1 MRIWGAIFAAMLLT
15 ALGAEAVYA
24 QSSSA
29 GQGNNNDAPLRAPQN
44 LSGPEPL
51 GDIFEDP
58 RGYEQPQPV
67 QQSPSGGD
75 LLLREQSGSRT
86 DIPAGI
92 PPSTAKGLQPFGS
105 QIFTNSG
112 LVDRSVG
119 VNPDYRV
126 AQGDRIAVR
135 MWGARTFDS
144 ILVVDIQGNI
154 FLPEIGPVKVEG
166 VTNAQ
171 LAQRVRSSV
180 ASVFTDNVKVYTNL
194 LGTQPLG
201 VFVTGS
207 VPFPGRYPG
216 SKDDSVLYYLARAG
230 GIDAESGSFRNIRIV
245 RRGATVATIDLY
257 KFLTDGEMPAVRFSD
272 NDSIVVGSQMPT
284 VAIAGDV
291 RNEYLY
297 EFDPARSTGNELIA
311 LAQARPSASHA
322 LIRGIRG
329 GKQFNTYVPLSQ
341 MATYKPTDG
350 DSIVIEADR
359 ESETI
364 VVKVDGNDMG
374 PSAFAVP
381 RATRLGAVA
390 QLVEIDPSLAD
401 IDSIYLRRQ
410 SVALRQQQAIEQ
422 ALYELQR
429 SVLTDNSISMTDSA
443 IRVQE
448 AALVERFVS
457 QVRAVRPE
465 GRVVLAGADWR
476 DMLLEDG
483 DEIVIPKKSDVVVI
497 SGEVKL
503 PQTVLWESRRSVR
516 SYIED
521 AGGLSNRGDAGRILV
536 LRNDGSVHDGSKPIR
551 KGDHIM
557 VLPAANQKTFA
568 VFRDII
574 EVIYRVALSTAVV
587 LSAN

>member
-1 MRIWGAIFAAMLLT
+1 MRIWGVFSAVVLLT
-15 ALGAEAVYA
+15 VLGAEALYA
-24 QSSSA
+24 QDSGR
-29 GQGNNNDAPLRAPQN
+29 GQGRGNVPTTSQ
-44 LSGPEPL
+44 PEPL
-51 GDIFEDP
+51 GDIFDDP
-58 RGYEQPQPV
+58 AGFEQPQPV
-67 QQSPSGGD
+67 HAAPMGGD

-86 DIPAGI
+86 DIPNAV
-92 PPSTAKGLQPFGS
+92 PPVTTVGLMPFGS

-119 VNPDYRV
+119 VNPDYRI

-135 MWGARTFDS
+135 MWGARTFDGV
-144 ILVVDIQGNI
+144 LVVDIQGNI

-230 GIDAESGSFRNIRIV
+230 GIDLESGSFRDIRIV
-245 RRGATVATIDLY
+245 RSGRTVATIDLY
-257 KFLTDGEMPAVRFSD
+257 KFLTHGEMPSVRFSD
-272 NDSIVVGSQMPT
+272 NDSIVVGAQMPT
-284 VAIAGDV
+284 VAISGDV
-291 RNEYLY
+291 RNEYRY
-297 EFDPARSTGNELIA
+297 EFDPTGTVGSELIA
-311 LAQARPSASHA
+311 MAQPRPSASHA
-322 LIRGIRG
+322 LIRGIRD
-329 GKQFNTYVPLSQ
+329 GKQFNTYVPLTQ
-341 MATYKPTDG
+341 MATYRPTDG
-350 DSIVIEADR
+350 DAIAIEADR
-359 ESETI
+359 EAETI

-390 QLVEIDPSLAD
+390 QLIEVDPSLAD
-401 IDSIYLRRQ
+401 IDSIYLRRK
-410 SVALRQQQAIEQ
+410 SVALRQQHAIDR

-429 SVLTDNSISMTDSA
+429 SVLTDSA
-443 IRVQE
+443 ISATEATMRVQE

-465 GRVVLAGADWR
+465 GRVVLAGSNWR
-476 DMLLEDG
+476 EMILEDG

-503 PQTVLWESRRSVR
+503 PQTVLWQNRRSTR
-516 SYIED
+516 DYIGD
-521 AGGLSNRGDAGRILV
+521 AGGVSNRGDAGRILV
-536 LRNDGSVHDGSKPIR
+536 MRNDGSVHDGSKPIR
-551 KGDHIM
+551 EGDHIM
-557 VLPAANQKTFA
+557 VLPTANQKTFA
-568 VFRDII
+568 VFRDIV
-574 EVIYRVALSTAVV
+574 EVVFRVALAAAVV
-587 LSAN
+587 LDAN

>member
-1 MRIWGAIFAAMLLT
+1 MRIWGTIFAVSLLT
-15 ALGAEAVYA
+15 VLGAEALYA
-24 QSSSA
+24 QSSTS
-29 GQGNNNDAPLRAPQN
+29 GQTSSGAPLRAPQTLN
-44 LSGPEPL
+44 ESEPL
-51 GDIFEDP
+51 SDIFEDP
-58 RGYEQPQPV
+58 QGYEQPHAV
-67 QQSPSGGD
+67 QGGAVGGD
-75 LLLREQSGSRT
+75 LLLREQSGSRI
-86 DIPAGI
+86 DIPKAV
-92 PPSTAKGLQPFGS
+92 PPSPELALRPFGS

-119 VNPDYRV
+119 VNPDYRI

-166 VTNAQ
+166 TTNSQ

-207 VPFPGRYPG
+207 VPYPGRYPG

-230 GIDAESGSFRNIRIV
+230 GIDVQSGSFRNIRVV

-257 KFLTDGEMPAVRFSD
+257 KFLSDGEMPAVRFSD
-272 NDSIVVGSQMPT
+272 NDSIVVGSRMPT
-284 VAIAGDV
+284 VAISGDV
-291 RNEYLY
+291 RNEYRY
-297 EFDPARSTGNELIA
+297 EFDPMHSTGSELLA
-311 LAQARPSASHA
+311 LAQAQPSASHA

-341 MATYKPTDG
+341 IATYKPTDG
-350 DSIVIEADR
+350 DSIEIEADR

-381 RATRLGAVA
+381 RATRLGEVA

-422 ALYELQR
+422 ALFELQR
-429 SVLTDNSISMTDSA
+429 SVLTDNSISATDSA

-457 QVRAVRPE
+457 QVRAVQPE
-465 GRVVLAGADWR
+465 GRVVLAGNDWR
-476 DMLLEDG
+476 NMLLEDG

-497 SGEVKL
+497 SGEVKV
-503 PQTVLWESRRSVR
+503 PQTVLWQNRRSVR
-516 SYIED
+516 SYIDE

-536 LRNDGSVHDGSKPIR
+536 LRSDGSVHDGSKSIR

-557 VLPAANQKTFA
+557 VLPAASQKTFA
-568 VFRDII
+568 VFKDLV
-574 EVIYRVALSTAVV
+574 EVIYRVALSAAVV
-587 LSAN
+587 LNAN

>member
-1 MRIWGAIFAAMLLT
+1 MRIWGAVFAVALLT
-15 ALGAEAVYA
+15 VFGAGAIQA
-24 QSSSA
+24 QGTTG
-29 GQGNNNDAPLRAPQN
+29 GQGSDPTLRAPSS
-44 LSGPEPL
+44 LPEPEPL
-51 GDIFEDP
+51 GEIFGDP
-58 RGYEQPQPV
+58 GGSEQPHAVQSSPV
-67 QQSPSGGD
+67 AGD
-75 LLLREQSGSRT
+75 LLLREQSGART
-86 DIPAGI
+86 DIPNAV
-92 PPSTAKGLQPFGS
+92 PPVPTGTLLPFGS
-105 QIFTNSG
+105 QIFTNSS

-119 VNPDYRV
+119 VNPDYRI

-135 MWGARTFDS
+135 MWGARTFDGV
-144 ILVVDIQGNI
+144 LVVDIQGNI
-154 FLPEIGPVKVEG
+154 FLPEIGPVRVEG

-207 VPFPGRYPG
+207 VPYPGRYPG

-230 GIDAESGSFRNIRIV
+230 GIDVDSGSFREIRVV

-257 KFLTDGEMPAVRFSD
+257 RFLKDGVMPSVRFSD
-272 NDSIVVGSQMPT
+272 NDSIVVGQQMPT
-284 VAIAGDV
+284 VAISGDV
-291 RNEYLY
+291 RNEYRY
-297 EFDPARSTGNELIA
+297 EYDPVRSTGAELIA
-311 LAQARPSASHA
+311 LAQPRPSASHA
-322 LIRGIRG
+322 LIRGVRE
-329 GKQFNTYVPLSQ
+329 GKQFNTYIPLSQ
-341 MATYKPTDG
+341 MAAYKPTDG
-350 DSIVIEADR
+350 DTIAIEADR
-359 ESETI
+359 EAETI

-390 QLVEIDPSLAD
+390 QLIEIDPTLAD
-401 IDSIYLRRQ
+401 IESIYLRRQ
-410 SVALRQQQAIEQ
+410 SVALRQQQAIDR

-429 SVLTDNSISMTDSA
+429 SVLTDSA
-443 IRVQE
+443 ISATEATMRVQE

-465 GRVVLAGADWR
+465 GRVVLAGSNWR
-476 DMLLEDG
+476 EMILEDG

-503 PQTVLWESRRSVR
+503 PQTVLWQDRRSIR
-516 SYIED
+516 AYIGD
-521 AGGLSNRGDAGRILV
+521 AGGVSNRGDAGRILV
-536 LRNDGSVHDGSKPIR
+536 MRSDGSVHDGSKPIR

-568 VFRDII
+568 VFRDIV
-574 EVIYRVALSTAVV
+574 EVVFRVALAAAVV
-587 LSAN
+587 IDAN

>member
-1 MRIWGAIFAAMLLT
+1 MRTWGAIFIVVLLT
-15 ALGAEAVYA
+15 ALGAEALHA
-24 QSSSA
+24 QGSTS
-29 GQGNNNDAPLRAPQN
+29 GQGNNAPLRAPST
-44 LSGPEPL
+44 LAEPEPL
-51 GDIFEDP
+51 GDIFDDP
-58 RGYEQPQPV
+58 GGYEQPQPV
-67 QQSPSGGD
+67 QTSPSGGD

-86 DIPAGI
+86 DIPNAV
-92 PPSTAKGLQPFGS
+92 PPITTQGLLPFGS

-119 VNPDYRV
+119 VNPDYRI

-135 MWGARTFDS
+135 MWGARTFDG

-230 GIDAESGSFRNIRIV
+230 GIDLDSGSFRNIRVV

-257 KFLTDGEMPAVRFSD
+257 KFLKDGEMPPVRFSD

-284 VAIAGDV
+284 VAISGDV
-291 RNEYLY
+291 RSEYRY
-297 EFDPARSTGNELIA
+297 EFDPGRSTGGELIA
-311 LAQARPSASHA
+311 LAQPRPSASHA
-322 LIRGIRG
+322 LIRGIRA

-341 MATYKPTDG
+341 MTAYKPIDG
-350 DSIVIEADR
+350 DSITVEADR

-364 VVKVDGNDMG
+364 VVTVDGNDMG

-390 QLVEIDPSLAD
+390 QLVEIDPTLAD

-410 SVALRQQQAIEQ
+410 SVALRQQQAIDR

-429 SVLTDNSISMTDSA
+429 SVLTDSSISSTESA
-443 IRVQE
+443 MRVQE

-457 QVRAVRPE
+457 QVRTVRPE
-465 GRVVLAGADWR
+465 GRVVLAGNDWR
-476 DMLLEDG
+476 EMLLEDG

-503 PQTVLWESRRSVR
+503 PQTVLWQSRRSVR
-516 SYIED
+516 AYIED
-521 AGGLSNRGDAGRILV
+521 AGGVSNRGDAGRILV
-536 LRNDGSVHDGSKPIR
+536 MRSDGSVHDGGEPIR
-551 KGDHIM
+551 QGDHIM

-568 VFRDII
+568 VFRDIV
-574 EVIYRVALSTAVV
+574 EVVFRVALAAAVV
-587 LSAN
+587 LDAN